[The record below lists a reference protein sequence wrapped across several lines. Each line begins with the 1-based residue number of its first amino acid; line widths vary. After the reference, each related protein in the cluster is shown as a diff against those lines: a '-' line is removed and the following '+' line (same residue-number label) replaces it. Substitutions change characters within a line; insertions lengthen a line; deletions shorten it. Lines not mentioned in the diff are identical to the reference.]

1 MTLNNRHSLGDLNSC
16 PYLLPTFELHCWRG
30 HWAVWPSR
38 CCWWYLWGRRGH
50 RCKIDPWHQAASPD
64 VCRESGS
71 LNFNCNFSM
80 PFPAHCPDLLAGYT
94 WLYDYKWKIS
104 VAVAFFVHVLC
115 SSWVAK
121 ARTFQGPY
129 DSHIAAAPSN
139 EGSSRKAWIVWSP
152 RFKDGGSSKCA
163 AKPGHFNMSYHN
175 QQPTAA
181 NSKLH
186 TGVAILVI
194 ILSYHI

>member
-1 MTLNNRHSLGDLNSC
+1 MTTVSFHPCLSTFMQIQDAFQGFSHYAGWNQERGTCTHVNVWIMTLNSTHSLGDLNSC

-80 PFPAHCPDLLAGYT
+80 PFPAHCPDLLQVAGYT
-94 WLYDYKWKIS
+94 WLYDYKWKTVEDIS
-104 VAVAFFVHVLC
+104 YCCLFCPCFVLVM
-115 SSWVAK
+115 S
-121 ARTFQGPY
+121 RQGKNLSRALWL
-129 DSHIAAAPSN
+129 SHCGGPF
-139 EGSSRKAWIVWSP
+139 EW
-152 RFKDGGSSKCA
+152 RF
-163 AKPGHFNMSYHN
+163 
-175 QQPTAA
+175 
-181 NSKLH
+181 
-186 TGVAILVI
+186 I
-194 ILSYHI
+194 

>member
-1 MTLNNRHSLGDLNSC
+1 MTESSLLMISLRTERPSLQNWPLTSSC
-16 PYLLPTFELHCWRG
+16 VSWCLPGKW
-30 HWAVWPSR
+30 
-38 CCWWYLWGRRGH
+38 
-50 RCKIDPWHQAASPD
+50 K
-64 VCRESGS
+64 
-71 LNFNCNFSM
+71 LNFNCNFTM

-94 WLYDYKWKIS
+94 WLYDSKWKIS

-115 SSWVAK
+115 SSWFAK

-163 AKPGHFNMSYHN
+163 AKPEHFNMSYHN
-175 QQPTAA
+175 QQPTAG